1 MQVIMP
7 TASTRGTHGVI
18 GPMKMAAA
26 PRTATSQA
34 ALVAE
39 LTAHFNI
46 YRTSGLQGLQVIR

>member
-26 PRTATSQA
+26 PNTATSQA
-34 ALVAE
+34 VVVVE
-39 LTAHFNI
+39 FTAGLGI
-46 YRTSGLQGLQVIR
+46 YRSF